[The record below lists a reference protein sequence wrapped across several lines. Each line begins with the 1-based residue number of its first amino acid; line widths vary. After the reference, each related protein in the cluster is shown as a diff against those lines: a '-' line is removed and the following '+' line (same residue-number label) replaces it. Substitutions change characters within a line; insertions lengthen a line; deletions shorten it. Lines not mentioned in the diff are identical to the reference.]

1 VRGEAQ
7 ERALAS
13 LDGLSVGDALGER
26 FFGSRAAERVA
37 RRELPPPPWRWTDDT
52 AMACALL
59 EVLMRLGEVREDEL
73 ARAFAL
79 AYAHDPDRGYGPGMR
94 RLLPRLVSGDDWSSA
109 ARALYGGEGSLGNGA
124 AMRVGPLGAWFADDL
139 ERVVVEA
146 TRSAEV
152 THAHPEGIAG
162 AIAVAV
168 AAALAASTAARGSD
182 LIDRTAALVPEGAV
196 REGLGRARELG
207 AVSSGEAARRLG
219 SGALASA
226 PDTVPFA
233 VWCAAHSLD
242 DYEAALWLTLGG
254 LGDRDTTCAIVGG
267 IVAARVGSEGI
278 PREWLAAR
286 EPLPPLPG

>member
-1 VRGEAQ
+1 
-7 ERALAS
+7 LAS

-26 FFGSRAAERVA
+26 FFGPRAAERIA

-59 EVLMRLGEVREDEL
+59 GVLARFGEVRGDEL
-73 ARAFAL
+73 AYAFAL
-79 AYAHDPDRGYGPGMR
+79 AYTHDSDRGYGPGMR
-94 RLLPRLVSGDDWSSA
+94 RLLPRLASGDDWRSA
-109 ARALYGGEGSLGNGA
+109 ARVLYRGEGSLGNGA

-146 TRSAEV
+146 RRSAEV
-152 THAHPEGIAG
+152 THTHPEGIAG

-168 AAALAASTAARGSD
+168 AAALAASTAAQGLD
-182 LIDRTAALVPEGAV
+182 LIDRTIALVPEGEV

-207 AVSSGEAARRLG
+207 AVSSEEAARRLG

-226 PDTVPFA
+226 PDTIPFA
-233 VWCAAHSLD
+233 IWCAAHSLD

-267 IVAARVGSEGI
+267 IVAARVGLEGI
-278 PREWLAAR
+278 PREWLTAR
-286 EPLPPLPG
+286 EPLPPLPS